1 MQPLISPEYRVQFLD
16 LMYELGAHNVWQV
29 GYIVEELT
37 KCCVNCRIDEDRRSL
52 WIGDSRINEITP
64 EWGDPGIYPPIVL
77 DTIIDFENFSKP
89 IRTNMSGRRFA
100 LFNRFLIHNLG
111 WDISKKYV

>member
-1 MQPLISPEYRVQFLD
+1 MQPLISPGNRVQFLD

-52 WIGDSRINEITP
+52 WISDSKITETTP
-64 EWGDPGIYPPIVL
+64 EWGDSGIYPPIVL
-77 DTIIDFENFSKP
+77 DTIIDFENFSEP
-89 IRTNMSGRRFA
+89 ITTNMNGRRFA
-100 LFNRFLIHNLG
+100 YCHILTQLAKR
-111 WDISKKYV
+111 WDISKQYV

>member
-1 MQPLISPEYRVQFLD
+1 MQPLISPENRVQFLD

-29 GYIVEELT
+29 GYIIEELT
-37 KCCVNCRIDEDRRSL
+37 KCCVNCQIDEDGRSL
-52 WIGDSRINEITP
+52 WIGDSKITEITP

-100 LFNRFLIHNLG
+100 FCHILTQLAQR
-111 WDISKKYV
+111 WVISKQYV